1 MIAYLS
7 LGSNIGNKKKHI
19 ETAISMITDNAGKI
33 IAVSKMYKTLAWGF
47 KSENFFLN
55 NAIKIKTDLNPQELL
70 SKIHEIEN
78 ALGRKHYNKGY
89 ADRIIDIDILFY
101 ETKIIDE
108 PDLKIPHSLLQQ
120 RNFVLYPLNDIAPNF
135 VHPVLHKTV
144 NELIKICIDTTFCE
158 LI

>member
-19 ETAISMITDNAGKI
+19 ETAISMITDNAAKI
-33 IAVSKMYKTLAWGF
+33 LAISKMYKTLAWGF
-47 KSENFFLN
+47 DSENFFLN

-70 SKIHEIEN
+70 FKIHEIEI
-78 ALGRKHYNKGY
+78 ALGRKYYNKGY
-89 ADRIIDIDILFY
+89 VDRIIDIDILFY
-101 ETKIIDE
+101 ETQIIDE
-108 PDLKIPHSLLQQ
+108 INLKIPHPLLQQ

-144 NELIKICIDTTFCE
+144 NALIKICIDTTFCE